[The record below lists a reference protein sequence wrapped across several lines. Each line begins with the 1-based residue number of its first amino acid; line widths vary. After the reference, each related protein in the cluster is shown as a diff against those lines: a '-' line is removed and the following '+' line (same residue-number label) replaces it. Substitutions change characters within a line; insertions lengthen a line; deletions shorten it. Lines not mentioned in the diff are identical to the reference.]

1 MADAVFQ
8 GFVQSGFHA
17 KQVEKKSSKGFHMRK
32 LLGLVS
38 VLTALSAGLTA
49 HASTS
54 VESLDKRPKARPVE
68 AVATEIRVASS
79 NARFDLWVKA
89 FRPKALA
96 KGISAKTYDRAF
108 SGVNYDPSV
117 IEKDRNQSEF
127 TKQIWDYLDTATSET
142 RVRNG
147 KKALSK
153 HRNLL
158 KKIEKTYGVD
168 HKVVL
173 AIWGL
178 ESAYGAQKGSRG
190 VIESLATLAY
200 DGRRSKFFQAQ
211 LIAALQIIQAGDIR
225 ANEMKGSWA
234 GAMGHTQFIP
244 TSYLGFAQ
252 DFRGDG
258 RRNIWEDDPAD
269 ALASTANYLKK
280 HGWVHGQPWGL
291 EVRLPGGFDYS
302 QTSERVKKP
311 VASWRAMGVTTIDGA
326 RIPDHGTSSILLPA
340 GSKGAAFIIFKNFQ
354 VIERYNTAD
363 AYIIAV
369 GHLGDRIAGGDVIQA
384 KWPRGEK
391 ALSFKQK
398 KQMQRLLRRRGIK
411 MEKIDGIV
419 GPDTIAAIRAFQTAI
434 GVKPDGYATTDLL
447 TQLKKNK
454 QKINN

>member
-1 MADAVFQ
+1 
-8 GFVQSGFHA
+8 
-17 KQVEKKSSKGFHMRK
+17 
-32 LLGLVS
+32 
-38 VLTALSAGLTA
+38 
-49 HASTS
+49 
-54 VESLDKRPKARPVE
+54 
-68 AVATEIRVASS
+68 
-79 NARFDLWVKA
+79 
-89 FRPKALA
+89 
-96 KGISAKTYDRAF
+96 
-108 SGVNYDPSV
+108 
-117 IEKDRNQSEF
+117 
-127 TKQIWDYLDTATSET
+127 
-142 RVRNG
+142 
-147 KKALSK
+147 
-153 HRNLL
+153 
-158 KKIEKTYGVD
+158 
-168 HKVVL
+168 
-173 AIWGL
+173 
-178 ESAYGAQKGSRG
+178 
-190 VIESLATLAY
+190 
-200 DGRRSKFFQAQ
+200 
-211 LIAALQIIQAGDIR
+211 
-225 ANEMKGSWA
+225 
-234 GAMGHTQFIP
+234 
-244 TSYLGFAQ
+244 
-252 DFRGDG
+252 
-258 RRNIWEDDPAD
+258 
-269 ALASTANYLKK
+269 
-280 HGWVHGQPWGL
+280 PWGL

>member
-1 MADAVFQ
+1 MRVVALVVGIFFSVFS
-8 GFVQSGFHA
+8 V
-17 KQVEKKSSKGFHMRK
+17 VE
-32 LLGLVS
+32 
-38 VLTALSAGLTA
+38 TA
-49 HASTS
+49 ASTA
-54 VESLDKRPKARPVE
+54 VETLEIRPKARPQ
-68 AVATEIRVASS
+68 ATAQPQIIVASS

-89 FRPKALA
+89 FRAKALA
-96 KGISAKTYDRAF
+96 KGISGTTYDRAF
-108 SGVNYDPSV
+108 KGVQYDHSV
-117 IEKDRNQSEF
+117 IERDRNQSEF

-147 KKALSK
+147 KRALAK

-158 KKIEKTYGVD
+158 RKIEKKYGVD

-178 ESAYGAQKGSRG
+178 ESAYGAQTGDLR
-190 VIESLATLAY
+190 VIQSLATLAY
-200 DGRRSKFFQAQ
+200 DGRRSKFFKAQ
-211 LIAALQIIQAGDIR
+211 LIAALQILQSGDVR
-225 ANEMKGSWA
+225 PSQMKGSWA

-244 TSYLGFAQ
+244 TSYLAFAQ

-258 RRNIWEDDPAD
+258 KRNIWEKDPAD

-280 HGWVHGQPWGL
+280 HGWVRGQPWGL
-291 EVRLPGGFDYS
+291 EVRLPPKFDYS

-311 VASWRAMGVTTIDGA
+311 VADWRKMGVTQIDGK
-326 RIPDHGTSSILLPA
+326 RIPDHGISSILLPA
-340 GSKGAAFIIFKNFQ
+340 GAQGAAFIIFKNFQ

-369 GHLGDRIAGGDVIQA
+369 GHLGDRISGGDVIQA
-384 KWPRGEK
+384 SWPRGEK

-419 GPDTIAAIRAFQTAI
+419 GPDTIAAIREFQGSI

-447 TQLKKNK
+447 RQLKTNK
-454 QKINN
+454 K

>member
-1 MADAVFQ
+1 
-8 GFVQSGFHA
+8 
-17 KQVEKKSSKGFHMRK
+17 VEKRSSKGFHMRK
-32 LLGLVS
+32 LFGLIGLLVIIGTGPV
-38 VLTALSAGLTA
+38 VL
-49 HASTS
+49 ASTA
-54 VESLDKRPKARPVE
+54 VETLIIRPKARPSATVE
-68 AVATEIRVASS
+68 PEIRVASG

-89 FRPKALA
+89 FRPKAMA
-96 KGISAKTYDRAF
+96 KGISGKTYDRAF
-108 SGVNYDPSV
+108 HGVKYDPSV

-127 TKQIWDYLDTATSET
+127 TKQIWEYLDTATSEA

-147 KKALSK
+147 KKALAK
-153 HRNLL
+153 HRSLL

-190 VIESLATLAY
+190 VIQSLATLAFN
-200 DGRRSKFFQAQ
+200 GRRSKFFRAQ
-211 LIAALQIIQAGDIR
+211 LIAALQIIQSGDIR
-225 ANEMKGSWA
+225 ATNMKGSWA

-258 RRNIWEDDPAD
+258 KRNIWEDDPAD
-269 ALASTANYLKK
+269 ALASTANYLKR
-280 HGWVHGQPWGL
+280 HGWVTGQPWGL
-291 EVRLPGGFDYS
+291 EVRLPATFDYS
-302 QTSERVKKP
+302 QTSERVKKS
-311 VASWRAMGVTTIDGA
+311 VADWRAMGVTTIDGK
-326 RIPDHGTSSILLPA
+326 RLPDHGTSSILLPA
-340 GSKGAAFIIFKNFQ
+340 GSQGAAFIIFKNFQ

-369 GHLGDRIAGGDVIQA
+369 GHLGDRIAGGDPIQA

-411 MEKIDGIV
+411 MKKIDGIV
-419 GPDTIAAIRAFQTAI
+419 GPDTIAAIRAFQTSI

-447 TQLKKNK
+447 KQLKKKKN
-454 QKINN
+454 